1 MCNEEKIV
9 KSVTFNSNVKV
20 ILIPER
26 LEYGLISDN
35 IWWKNTDLTKF
46 KNECVFELNTV
57 ISFSLDEFEKHLENL
72 DLEVNKKNLFLLAQ
86 DRTYQL
92 TPLLKL

>member
-1 MCNEEKIV
+1 MSNEEKIV
-9 KSVTFNSNVKV
+9 KSVTFDSSVKV
-20 ILIPER
+20 VLVPER
-26 LEYGLISDN
+26 LEYRLISDH
-35 IWWKNTDLTKF
+35 IWWKDVDLIKF
-46 KNECVFELNTV
+46 KNECVLELNTV

-72 DLEVNKKNLFLLAQ
+72 DLEVNKRNLFLLAQ

>member
-20 ILIPER
+20 ILVPER
-26 LEYGLISDN
+26 MEYILISDN
-35 IWWKNTDLTKF
+35 IWWKDADLTKF

-72 DLEVNKKNLFLLAQ
+72 DLEVNKRNLFLLAQ

-92 TPLLKL
+92 CPLLKS